1 MSKFDRLCVAPGE
14 RARLGRRDPSDD
26 LGWNKEEALALL
38 EQEKESL
45 SELQYRLY
53 AEGSRAVLVVL
64 QGMDTSGK
72 DGVIRHVFS
81 GINPQGCS
89 VVSFKKPS
97 EEELAHDYLWR
108 IHRQVPAKG
117 HIGVFNRSHYED
129 VLIARVRG
137 LVAPR
142 VWKKRYA
149 QINAFERHLTQCG
162 VTLLKCYLH
171 ISKAEQKKRL
181 MARLAD
187 PGKRWKFNPQDL
199 EERKLWGAYRRAY
212 EEALTHCSS
221 VEAPWYVI
229 PADRKWVRDLALARL
244 LRRTLDRMN
253 PRYPRVRSAQS
264 APGVL

>member
-1 MSKFDRLCVAPGE
+1 MSTLESLRVRPGE
-14 RARLGRRDPSDD
+14 RARLSRRDPAED
-26 LGWNKEEALALL
+26 LGW
-38 EQEKESL
+38 EKESTRESLVREKELL

-72 DGVIRHVFS
+72 DGAIRHVFS

-89 VVSFKKPS
+89 VVSFKKPT

-108 IHRQVPAKG
+108 IHRRVPARG

-129 VLIARVRG
+129 VLIARVRR
-137 LVAPR
+137 LVAPAI
-142 VWKKRYA
+142 WKQRYA

-181 MARLAD
+181 DARLAD
-187 PGKRWKFNPQDL
+187 PRKRWKFNPQDL
-199 EERKLWGAYRRAY
+199 EERKLWPAYQRAY
-212 EEALTHCSS
+212 EEALTRCSS
-221 VEAPWYVI
+221 AEAPWHVI

-244 LRRTLDRMN
+244 LRRTLERMD
-253 PRYPRVRSAQS
+253 PRYPTARQPRRA
-264 APGVL
+264 